1 MAVEFAGLRLKN
13 PVIAASGTFGYGLE
27 WASLLDLNELG
38 GLVTK
43 GLSLA
48 PMLGNPPPRLA
59 VTPSGMINYIG
70 LQNVGVDRFIRE
82 KLPKLAAYRTAVIAN
97 VFGTSVQ
104 EYAEVARR
112 LEDAPGLAAY
122 ELNLSSPNS
131 KGGGMVFGSNLRLLA
146 EVTTAA
152 RKVSRRPLIAKLTP
166 NVADIAPFAKAAEDA
181 GADAISL
188 VNTFTGMEAERQRAR
203 PQLPGGVG
211 GISGPAIYAAALR
224 LVEQA
229 VRTVR
234 IPVIGIGGILCGAD
248 AANFLRVGAVAVQ
261 VGTANFYD
269 PLAAVRIVREL
280 EASCRERGL
289 NRVDNL
295 RSGST

>member
-1 MAVEFAGLRLKN
+1 MTVEFAGLRLKN

-27 WASLLDLNELG
+27 WAPLLDLNELG

-48 PMLGNPPPRLA
+48 PMPGNPPPRLA

-82 KLPKLAAYRTAVIAN
+82 KLPKLTAYQTAVIAN
-97 VFGTSVQ
+97 VFGTSVE
-104 EYAEVARR
+104 EYAEVVRH

-131 KGGGMVFGSNLRLLA
+131 KGGGMVFGSDLRLLA
-146 EVTTAA
+146 EVTAAA

-166 NVADIAPFAKAAEDA
+166 NVADVVPFAKAAEDS

-188 VNTFTGMEAERQRAR
+188 VNTFTGMATERQRAR

-211 GISGPAIYAAALR
+211 GISGPVIHDEALR
-224 LVEQA
+224 LVERA
-229 VRTVR
+229 VRAVR
-234 IPVIGIGGILCGAD
+234 ISIIGIGGILCGAD
-248 AANFLRVGAVAVQ
+248 AVEFLRAGAVAVQ

-269 PLAAVRIVREL
+269 PLATVRIVREL
-280 EASCRERGL
+280 DKCWRPAGSK
-289 NRVDNL
+289 VD
-295 RSGST
+295 RK